1 MKGWRTILFNV
12 VSFAVTFG
20 GVVLQYVGSLGLTDR
35 EAAIAA
41 LVVNA
46 IVIGGNI
53 YLRTITTTPM
63 GQAR

>member
-1 MKGWRTILFNV
+1 MKGYRTLIFNA

-20 GVVLQYVGSLGLTDR
+20 GIILQYVGSLGLTDK

-46 IVIGGNI
+46 VVIGGNI
-53 YLRTITTTPM
+53 YLRSITTTPM